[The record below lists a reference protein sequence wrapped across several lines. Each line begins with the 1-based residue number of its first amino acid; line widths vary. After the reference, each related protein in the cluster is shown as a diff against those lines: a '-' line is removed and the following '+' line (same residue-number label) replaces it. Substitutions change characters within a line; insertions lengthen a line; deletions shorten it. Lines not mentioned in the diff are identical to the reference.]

1 MVCDTARTRSSG
13 ILTVVGNS
21 VPHVAVANPP
31 PFPDGGNDTPRR
43 EEKVRYR
50 GGGRRGVTF
59 RKFQGLYQYRVRI
72 FPYPGGRIRTF

>member
-50 GGGRRGVTF
+50 AGGVSLSENSKVFTNIG
-59 RKFQGLYQYRVRI
+59 
-72 FPYPGGRIRTF
+72 

>member
-50 GGGRRGVTF
+50 GGGVSLSENSKVFTNIG
-59 RKFQGLYQYRVRI
+59 
-72 FPYPGGRIRTF
+72 

>member
-50 GGGRRGVTF
+50 GGEAGVPLSENSKVFTNI
-59 RKFQGLYQYRVRI
+59 G
-72 FPYPGGRIRTF
+72 

>member
-50 GGGRRGVTF
+50 GGGAGVPLSENSKVFTNI
-59 RKFQGLYQYRVRI
+59 G
-72 FPYPGGRIRTF
+72 

>member
-31 PFPDGGNDTPRR
+31 PFPDGGNDTLHR

-50 GGGRRGVTF
+50 GGGAGVPLSENSKVFTNI
-59 RKFQGLYQYRVRI
+59 G
-72 FPYPGGRIRTF
+72 

>member
-50 GGGRRGVTF
+50 GGVPLSENSKVFTNIG
-59 RKFQGLYQYRVRI
+59 
-72 FPYPGGRIRTF
+72 

>member
-1 MVCDTARTRSSG
+1 MVCDTARTRSRG

-31 PFPDGGNDTPRR
+31 PFPVGGNDTPRR

-50 GGGRRGVTF
+50 GGGGGVSLSENSKVFTNI
-59 RKFQGLYQYRVRI
+59 G
-72 FPYPGGRIRTF
+72 

>member
-50 GGGRRGVTF
+50 GGGAGVPLSENSKDFTNI
-59 RKFQGLYQYRVRI
+59 G
-72 FPYPGGRIRTF
+72 

>member
-50 GGGRRGVTF
+50 GGAGVPLSENSKVFTNI
-59 RKFQGLYQYRVRI
+59 G
-72 FPYPGGRIRTF
+72 